1 MSNETEANP
10 FEGRTVKYEAI
21 IALREY
27 EGMPGVIDM
36 DLKSTPTAEELKA
49 VIAGVGTEVDINV
62 FPVSILLALSAI
74 DHVRSLMKDRVGD
87 SVPPELMP
95 KLN

>member
-1 MSNETEANP
+1 MSNETKENP

-36 DLKSTPTAEELKA
+36 DLKSKPTAAELKS
-49 VIAGVGTEVDINV
+49 VFESEVLDSKEI
-62 FPVSILLALSAI
+62 PVSILLALAAI
-74 DHVRSLMKDRVGD
+74 DHVRTLMKDRVGEE
-87 SVPPELMP
+87 VPLEFMP